1 MILRS
6 LRWRLLFG
14 AMLAILA
21 SLVLAWV
28 VMTLLFARHAE
39 RNVVEYLTRSGLQL
53 AAVAPLAPNAADNFR
68 NALDDP
74 RLGSPASGL
83 YWQVTLPTGVT
94 YRSRSLWDQELPTA
108 PDVRAS
114 AWRAR
119 MITGPFEPRVLAV
132 ERRIETSAGSM
143 IVAIAQDAQDLAQAR
158 REFGGDLAI
167 FLVLLWAMLTAAA
180 WVQVNLGLSPLK
192 GVRSDVDELRRNPLA
207 RIPAGRLVELAPL
220 VEALNA
226 LADARAQDLTRARRR
241 AADMAHGLKT
251 PIAAL
256 TAQVRR
262 LPKGEPATE
271 GLRRSIAA
279 IRATVEAEL
288 AQSRIA
294 GARTEAGLSVAAAP
308 VARQLAAVLAHT
320 DRGHDIEVAIEI
332 DETLAAPVD
341 SADLTEIL
349 GAVLENAVR
358 HARGKVRVRGSSG
371 EAIRLH
377 VEDDGEGVP
386 EALRTALLRRGFSR
400 DEAGG
405 SGLGLSIA
413 QGLVEATHGVIALSE
428 SELGGLRV
436 ELSWP
441 AP

>member
-6 LRWRLLFG
+6 LRWRLLFA

-21 SLVLAWV
+21 SLVLAWI
-28 VMTLLFARHAE
+28 VMTVLFARHAE
-39 RNVVEYLTRSGLQL
+39 RNVVEYLTRNGLSL
-53 AAVAPLAPNAADNFR
+53 AAVAPLDPLASEGFR
-68 NALDDP
+68 VALDDP
-74 RLGSPASGL
+74 RLSAPASGL
-83 YWQVTLPTGVT
+83 YWQVSVPGGAV
-94 YRSRSLWDQELPTA
+94 YRSRSLWDQVLPQA
-108 PDVRAS
+108 QDAS
-114 AWRAR
+114 ANAWRSR
-119 MITGPFEPRVLAV
+119 LIKGPFEPRVLMV

-143 IVAIAQDAQDLAQAR
+143 VVSVAQDAQDLAQAR
-158 REFGGDLAI
+158 REFGDDLAI
-167 FLVLLWAMLTAAA
+167 FLVLLWAVLTAAA
-180 WVQVNLGLSPLK
+180 WMQVNLGLSPLK
-192 GVRSDVDELRRNPLA
+192 SVRSDVDELRRNPQA
-207 RIPAGRLVELAPL
+207 RIPAGRLTELAPL
-220 VEALNA
+220 VDALNA
-226 LADARAQDLTRARRR
+226 LADARAQDLLRARRR

-262 LPKGEPATE
+262 LPPAEPAAE
-271 GLRRSIAA
+271 GLRKSIAA

-294 GARTEAGLSVAAAP
+294 GARTEAGLSAAAAA

-320 DRGHDIEVAIEI
+320 DRGDVIQISVEI

-358 HARGKVRVRGSSG
+358 HARQRVRVRGTSD
-371 EAIRLH
+371 EAIRLF

-386 EALRTALLRRGFSR
+386 EALRSALLKRGFSR
-400 DEAGG
+400 DETGG

-413 QGLVEATHGVIALSE
+413 QGLVEATHGTIVLSE
-428 SELGGLRV
+428 SALGGLQV

>member
-21 SLVLAWV
+21 SLVLAWI

-39 RNVVEYLTRSGLQL
+39 RNVVEYLTRNGLSL
-53 AAVAPLAPNAADNFR
+53 AAVSPLDPNASESFR
-68 NALDDP
+68 AALDDP
-74 RLGSPASGL
+74 RLNAPASGL
-83 YWQVTLPTGVT
+83 YWQVSLPGGASF
-94 YRSRSLWDQELPTA
+94 RSRSLWDQALPHA
-108 PDVRAS
+108 NDVRAN
-114 AWRAR
+114 AWRSR
-119 MITGPFEPRVLAV
+119 LIKGPFEPRVLVV
-132 ERRIETSAGSM
+132 ERRIETSAGGMVVS
-143 IVAIAQDAQDLAQAR
+143 VAQDAQDLAQAR

-167 FLVLLWAMLTAAA
+167 FLVLLWAVLTAAA

-192 GVRSDVDELRRNPLA
+192 GVRSDVDELRRNPQA
-207 RIPAGRLVELAPL
+207 RIPAGRLAELAPL

-226 LADARAQDLTRARRR
+226 LADARAQDLLRARRR

-262 LPKGEPATE
+262 LPSGEPAAD
-271 GLRRSIAA
+271 GLQRSIAA

-294 GARTEAGLSVAAAP
+294 GARTEAGLSAPAAP

-320 DRGHDIEVAIEI
+320 DRGDEIEVAIEI

-358 HARGKVRVRGSSG
+358 HAKGRVRVRGENG
-371 EAIRLH
+371 ETIRLF
-377 VEDDGEGVP
+377 VEDDGAGVP
-386 EALRTALLRRGFSR
+386 QVLRSALLKRGFSR
-400 DEAGG
+400 DETGG

-413 QGLVEATHGVIALSE
+413 QGLVEATHGSIVLSE
-428 SELGGLRV
+428 SPLGGLMV

-441 AP
+441 RP

>member
-1 MILRS
+1 MLRS
-6 LRWRLLFG
+6 LRWRLLLG

-28 VMTLLFARHAE
+28 VMTLLFARHAD

-53 AAVAPLAPNAADNFR
+53 AAVAPTDPNAAENFR
-68 NALDDP
+68 TALDDP
-74 RLGSPASGL
+74 RLSSPASGL
-83 YWQVTLPTGVT
+83 YWQITLPTGMT
-94 YRSRSLWDQELPTA
+94 YRSRSLWDQQLPSL
-108 PDVRAS
+108 PDAS
-114 AWRAR
+114 ANAWRSR

-132 ERRIETSAGSM
+132 ERRIETEAGSM
-143 IVAIAQDAQDLAQAR
+143 VVTIAQDAQDMAQAR
-158 REFGGDLAI
+158 RAFGGDLAI
-167 FLVLLWAMLTAAA
+167 FLGLLWAVLTAAA
-180 WVQVNLGLSPLK
+180 WVQVNLGLKPLK
-192 GVRSDVDELRRNPLA
+192 SVRGDVDELRRNPLA
-207 RIPAGRLVELAPL
+207 RIPEGRLAELAPL

-226 LADARAQDLTRARRR
+226 LADARAQDLLRARRR

-262 LPKGEPATE
+262 LPPAEPAAE
-271 GLRRSIAA
+271 GLRKSIAA

-288 AQSRIA
+288 AQNRIA
-294 GARTEAGLSVAAAP
+294 GARTEAGLSAAAAP

-320 DRGHDIEVAIEI
+320 DRGDSIEISVEI

-358 HARGKVRVRGSSG
+358 HARSRVRVRGAGGG
-371 EAIRLH
+371 EAVRLF

-386 EALRTALLRRGFSR
+386 EALRGALLKRGFSR

-413 QGLVEATHGVIALSE
+413 QGLVEATHGTIVLSE
-428 SELGGLRV
+428 SALGGLQV

-441 AP
+441 RP